1 MLRLNE
7 AKDSNQHQVYI
18 GLGSNISPEA
28 NIPKAL
34 ELLSKEVSLEAISS
48 VWESPPAGGQGPN
61 FLNAVARVR
70 TSLTPDELRDNVLR
84 AIETHLGRV
93 RTEDP
98 NAPRTID
105 LDILIYNQVILD
117 PTIWTET
124 YQSVPLSEIYPDLIS
139 ENGETIEQISM
150 NLARKNPIRQR
161 LDVLNTY
168 EQCV

>member
-7 AKDSNQHQVYI
+7 AKNSNQHQVYI

>member
-1 MLRLNE
+1 MNE

-34 ELLSKEVSLEAISS
+34 ELLSKEVSLEVISS

-117 PTIWTET
+117 PAIWTET